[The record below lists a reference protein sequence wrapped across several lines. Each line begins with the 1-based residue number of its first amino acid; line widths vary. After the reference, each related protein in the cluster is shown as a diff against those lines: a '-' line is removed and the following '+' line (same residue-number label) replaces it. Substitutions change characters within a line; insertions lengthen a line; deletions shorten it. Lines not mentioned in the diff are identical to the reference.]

1 MERSDVSKGAKRVA
15 IVTGG
20 GRGLG
25 RAYAHLLADRGM
37 SVLVNSFMS
46 DDREPPSADEVVDEI
61 REQGGE
67 AEAHVGDVSSWAE
80 AHHLI
85 EHAIGAFGR
94 LDVLVSNAGVLRDR
108 TIANMSEEEWDLV
121 VDVHLK
127 GQAAPLHW
135 AAAFWRDRSK
145 AGDSSPAA
153 VVNTT
158 AGAGLFGNLGQSN
171 YAAAKAGVVGL
182 TLVAAREL
190 QRYNVRVNAVA
201 PVARTRQTAALFV
214 GSGRAAPAD
223 ASAFD
228 RYDPAN
234 AAPLVAYL
242 VDENCPFTGQ
252 VFNVQGGQVAV
263 YDGWTVREVFSQQ
276 RRWTVD
282 ELRSALS
289 HLPAGPPAFAPPR
302 LEEDSQPQT

>member
-1 MERSDVSKGAKRVA
+1 MMSEDSRRVA

-25 RAYAHLLADRGM
+25 RAYAQLLADRGM
-37 SVLVNSFMS
+37 NVVVNSS
-46 DDREPPSADEVVDEI
+46 VSGEDGDRPSAHRVVDEI
-61 REQGGE
+61 RDGGGE
-67 AEAHVGDVSSWAE
+67 AEAHVGDVSNWDQARD
-80 AHHLI
+80 LI
-85 EHAIGAFGR
+85 DHAIGAFGR
-94 LDVLVSNAGVLRDR
+94 LDVLVNNAGVLRDR

-158 AGAGLFGNLGQSN
+158 AGAGLFGNVGQSN

-190 QRYNVRVNAVA
+190 QRYNVRVNGVA
-201 PVARTRQTAALFV
+201 PVARTRQTAALFG
-214 GSGRAAPAD
+214 GSERAAPKD
-223 ASAFD
+223 PSSFD
-228 RYDPAN
+228 PYDPAN
-234 AAPLVAYL
+234 VAPLVAYL
-242 VDENCPFTGQ
+242 ADENCPFTGH
-252 VFNVQGGQVAV
+252 VFNVQGGQVV
-263 YDGWTVREVFSQQ
+263 LYDGWTVRETFSQP

-282 ELRSALS
+282 ELASALS
-289 HLPAGPPAFAPPR
+289 HLPAGPPPFAPPR
-302 LEEDSQPQT
+302 LENEESGAV